1 MGSDATEMSAVF
13 GVSVNCDPVDVLL
26 DLLENSN
33 GRVPARAA
41 RERFGDALVYLEQIG
56 AVQPDERL
64 SEVTCN
70 ECQLHHS
77 APLEFDTSIKAYR
90 FFCPQAGLVAV
101 RDADVAS
108 LCVTPGWLS
117 GWLAR
122 TLSLLPHIRHRTLIE
137 NQAWLLGE
145 TVLDGTSVAVAL
157 LLGRLAANEQ
167 DVLIQELSRFHP
179 SEIGI
184 VLTTSADL
192 SHTLVASHRYHALD
206 LREIVRAHTEGL
218 ALDRRRL
225 GLLVKQ
231 LSSGVRRPRNGAGGR
246 PSHADDVLKLFKERR
261 AANIPYLNKSAEAR
275 AMRAGWLT
283 RFPSSEMP
291 GLSTIR
297 SHLPGS

>member
-1 MGSDATEMSAVF
+1 MSAVF
-13 GVSVNCDPVDVLL
+13 GISVNCDPVDILL

-56 AVQPDERL
+56 AVQPDARL
-64 SEVTCN
+64 TEVTCN

-77 APLEFDTSIKAYR
+77 APLEFDTSTKAYR
-90 FFCPQAGLVAV
+90 FFCPRAGFVGV
-101 RDADVAS
+101 RDADLAS

-167 DVLIQELSRFHP
+167 EVLIRELSRFHP

-192 SHTLVASHRYHALD
+192 SHTLVGQVDGRFRLD
-206 LREIVRAHTEGL
+206 A
-218 ALDRRRL
+218 L
-225 GLLVKQ
+225 GLDQHQGHRRKQ
-231 LSSGVRRPRNGAGGR
+231 SLSRHQSPQSSRV
-246 PSHADDVLKLFKERR
+246 S
-261 AANIPYLNKSAEAR
+261 
-275 AMRAGWLT
+275 AGWL
-283 RFPSSEMP
+283 FGQLAMEA
-291 GLSTIR
+291 
-297 SHLPGS
+297 